1 MGYFEASSPM
11 QLLAIASSFIP
22 NELTPAQK
30 ANRDWDLADRLDRR
44 GDEYRD
50 QGNSEMAKVC
60 YAHALGAANRAVQ
73 FEAEAKSK
81 NSA

>member
-30 ANRDWDLADRLDRR
+30 ANRDWDLAKKLDRR
-44 GDEYRD
+44 GDEY
-50 QGNSEMAKVC
+50 QAEGNLAMAKIC
-60 YAHALGAANRAVQ
+60 WSKALGAANRAVQ
-73 FEAEAKSK
+73 FEAEAK